1 MHISNAD
8 SYAKLIFYVTYFIF
22 KNKYCM
28 KNFTILLLCSSI
40 SFHLSGQIP
49 DLQLQDTLGNFINL
63 PDHLEN
69 NKNYGLIFW
78 SALIPPS
85 LAALDDYHNHYEE
98 WNSNHNIEFLIVN
111 VDESDMHNNVIDYVN
126 DKGWDYILFFSIWE
140 DVNQAFGI
148 NSIPYLYLINMN
160 QEIVFEAAGYLNGE
174 LFAQEIS
181 QLFPS
186 GLNDHFQYSNIT
198 VSSDM
203 NNIIIRFENPQSHL
217 LVSIFSMDGKLLLKK
232 SYENQISEQVSINT
246 TALSNRNFVIVMI
259 KNDKGT
265 VITRKLLINGAIK

>member
-1 MHISNAD
+1 
-8 SYAKLIFYVTYFIF
+8 
-22 KNKYCM
+22 M
-28 KNFTILLLCSSI
+28 KNFAILLLCCSI

-69 NKNYGLIFW
+69 NKSYGLIFW
-78 SALIPPS
+78 SALDPPS

-174 LFAQEIS
+174 LLAQEIS

-186 GLNDHFQYSNIT
+186 GLNDHFQFSNIT

-259 KNDKGT
+259 ENEKGT